1 MFEGASCTVNSEEPA
16 GAGVPGL
23 DDILGGGLSRGRVFL
38 LEGLPGTG
46 KTTVAMQFL
55 LEGARNGEKV
65 LYLTLSESEEELR
78 AAAAAHG
85 WAFDGVEIVEL
96 ISPIA
101 SLTRS
106 SSKACFTCRTSSW
119 WRRPGEYS
127 KPSRDRSPTGWS
139 STASRK

>member
-16 GAGVPGL
+16 GTGVPGL

-65 LYLTLSESEEELR
+65 LYLTLSESEKSC
-78 AAAAAHG
+78 A
-85 WAFDGVEIVEL
+85 
-96 ISPIA
+96 PPPQ
-101 SLTRS
+101 
-106 SSKACFTCRTSSW
+106 RTGG
-119 WRRPGEYS
+119 R
-127 KPSRDRSPTGWS
+127 
-139 STASRK
+139 STASRSSS